1 MRIAKR
7 RSKKLKKLEEEHV
20 YLDKK
25 VKQLTKD
32 RLKDRSTESKDI
44 LSRLKRTKLMVKD
57 AIAKADAAGETRNC
71 CYVRSNRR
79 RVRAWH
85 VGRAG
90 ARPAHT
96 RPAASRPSSSSRPS
110 RRRRRRRTASSP
122 AGRGGGTW
130 EGGWWSAGSSCSRNC
145 DRIVVLGFG

>member
-1 MRIAKR
+1 MRLTKR

-57 AIAKADAAGETRNC
+57 AIAKAKTTLTN
-71 CYVRSNRR
+71 
-79 RVRAWH
+79 
-85 VGRAG
+85 
-90 ARPAHT
+90 
-96 RPAASRPSSSSRPS
+96 
-110 RRRRRRRTASSP
+110 
-122 AGRGGGTW
+122 
-130 EGGWWSAGSSCSRNC
+130 
-145 DRIVVLGFG
+145 

>member
-1 MRIAKR
+1 MRITKR

-57 AIAKADAAGETRNC
+57 AIAKAKATLT
-71 CYVRSNRR
+71 S
-79 RVRAWH
+79 
-85 VGRAG
+85 
-90 ARPAHT
+90 
-96 RPAASRPSSSSRPS
+96 
-110 RRRRRRRTASSP
+110 
-122 AGRGGGTW
+122 
-130 EGGWWSAGSSCSRNC
+130 
-145 DRIVVLGFG
+145 